1 MNTVDTKKSLKSFS
15 HLALIAVLIA
25 AAPLTALSKVQ
36 PREQPPAVK
45 EVTIS
50 VTDAFIPG
58 GFDSEA
64 DAYIVVN
71 GLFPNGCYRWK
82 SAEVTSEEPFNHN
95 IRSVASVSQGMCI
108 MVLVPF
114 TKEVR
119 LGKLA
124 SGTHTLKFLNGDGTF
139 LQKTLSIE

>member
-25 AAPLTALSKVQ
+25 AAPLTAVSK
-36 PREQPPAVK
+36 EQPPAVK

-64 DAYIVVN
+64 DAYVVVN

-82 SAEVTSEEPFNHN
+82 SAEVTSAEPFNHN

-139 LQKTLSIE
+139 LQKTLNIE